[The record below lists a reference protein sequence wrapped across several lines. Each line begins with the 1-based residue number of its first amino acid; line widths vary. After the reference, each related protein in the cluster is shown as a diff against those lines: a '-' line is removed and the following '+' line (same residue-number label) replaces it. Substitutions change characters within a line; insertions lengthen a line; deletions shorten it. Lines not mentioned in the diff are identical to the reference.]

1 MLGLK
6 LPTDPRWVHLAEMSI
21 EEILIDHAYCEQK
34 ATTNCIGLIQLY
46 PDKPYLVERLTPV
59 VIEEWT
65 HFKMVLEELKKRNMT
80 LGHQRKDKYVGQLMA
95 FMKKGGRSDE
105 RFLDKMLMSAMIEAR
120 SCERFRL
127 LSEGISD
134 PDLKEFYHKLMIAE
148 ALHYTMFIDI
158 ANKYINKDIVKKR
171 WEEWLEYEVTVMNNL
186 EVRGDRV
193 H

>member
-6 LPTDPRWVHLAEMSI
+6 LATDPRWVDLAEMSI
-21 EEILIDHAYCEQK
+21 EEILTDHAYCEQK

-46 PDKPYLVERLTPV
+46 PDKPYLVDRLTPV

-65 HFKMVLEELKKRNMT
+65 HFKMVLDELKKRNMT
-80 LGHQRKDKYVGQLMA
+80 LGYQRRDEYVRQLID
-95 FMKKGGRSDE
+95 FSNKGGNKED
-105 RFLDKMLMSAMIEAR
+105 RFLEKMLMSAMIEAR

-134 PDLKEFYHKLMIAE
+134 ENLKSFYHKLMIAE
-148 ALHYTMFIDI
+148 AQHYTMFIDI
-158 ANKYINKDIVKKR
+158 ALKYIDKDKVKKR
-171 WEEWLEYEVTVMNNL
+171 WEEWLNHEALIMKDL
-186 EVRGDRV
+186 EIRGDRV

>member
-6 LPTDPRWVHLAEMSI
+6 LATDPRWVDLAEMSI

-46 PDKPYLVERLTPV
+46 PDKTYLVDRLTPV

-65 HFKMVLEELKKRNMT
+65 HFKMVVDELKKRNMS
-80 LGHQRKDKYVGQLMA
+80 LGYQRRDEYVRQLME
-95 FMKKGGRSDE
+95 FTTKGGNKDD

-134 PDLKEFYHKLMIAE
+134 DLLKDFYKKLMIAE
-148 ALHYTMFIDI
+148 AQHYTMFIDI
-158 ANKYINKDIVKKR
+158 ALRYVDKDKVKHR
-171 WEEWLEYEVTVMNNL
+171 WEEWLNYEALVMKNL
-186 EVRGDRV
+186 EIRGDRV